1 MDEHTA
7 KIINRMQGEIDRLK
21 PIELPTRTCSARY
34 TTNAGQSIGSGGSA
48 TIINFEDL
56 RIDTDSAVTVGAAW
70 KFTCPAGKGGYYHV
84 DVSLLFTS
92 TATWAAA
99 EYAQV
104 DIYKGGARYS
114 TLYRSTAESATT
126 LNKEL
131 TGSDVVSLAV
141 GEYLDIRVF
150 QNSGGALTLQAD
162 GLYNHVAISRI

>member
-1 MDEHTA
+1 MDEQTA
-7 KIINRMQGEIDRLK
+7 KIISRMQGEIDRLK
-21 PIELPTRTCSARY
+21 AIEIPTRTCVARY
-34 TTNAGQSIGSGGSA
+34 TTNAGQSINSGAA
-48 TIINFEDL
+48 TIVDFEDSS
-56 RIDTDSAVTVGAAW
+56 IDTDSAVTVGAAW
-70 KFTCPAGKGGYYHV
+70 KFTCPTGKAGYYHV

-131 TGSDVVSLAV
+131 TGSDVVNLAV

-162 GLYNHVAISRI
+162 GFYNHVSIYRI